1 MSLPFS
7 HTFEELLGNLER
19 VFAEVFYVS
28 DISKIEY
35 DYRMD
40 LDIARIL
47 LNEALG
53 HHRLHNKAI
62 APFARSAV
70 VDRVLDRLQQEDVY
84 DIDMV
89 EIRQILRNLCL
100 LIQADHHLLQ

>member
-1 MSLPFS
+1 MPLPVS
-7 HTFEELLGNLER
+7 HTFEELLSNLEK
-19 VFAEVFYVS
+19 VFAEIFYVS

-40 LDIARIL
+40 LEIARIL
-47 LNEALG
+47 LNEVLG

-62 APFARSAV
+62 ASYARSAV
-70 VDRVLDRLQQEDVY
+70 IDRVLERLHQEDVQ

-100 LIQADHHLLQ
+100 LIQADHHLLE